1 MAYRKRAKS
10 RSNSTKT
17 LLSERDGKKSA
28 SSRSHHKKKTHHRRK
43 SNKGT
48 LASWFMID

>member
-17 LLSERDGKKSA
+17 LLTERDGKKSA
-28 SSRSHHKKKTHHRRK
+28 SSRSHHKKKLTTDVNQIKARLPL
-43 SNKGT
+43 G
-48 LASWFMID
+48 L